1 MNELELGDR
10 PVIQYNQNYFGVNNR
25 FDIEIPLHKNSK
37 LINIPKDLSENLDF
51 CYLLGLFVAE
61 GNFTNAG
68 ITITNVDGQISN
80 FLINDGAKL
89 GKSFTKYNEKH
100 HHFASAEL
108 IKWFD
113 VDMKYA
119 KDIVEIWYSK
129 LPVVISLRSST
140 NPAVLVTETTTVNS
154 TL

>member
-1 MNELELGDR
+1 MKKVMLKYLDYRYPNTFIKKTIFGS
-10 PVIQYNQNYFGVNNR
+10 VACYNDDSINTYS
-25 FDIEIPLHKNSK
+25 LSK
-37 LINIPKDLSENLDF
+37 
-51 CYLLGLFVAE
+51 
-61 GNFTNAG
+61 
-68 ITITNVDGQISN
+68 
-80 FLINDGAKL
+80 
-89 GKSFTKYNEKH
+89 
-100 HHFASAEL
+100 EL